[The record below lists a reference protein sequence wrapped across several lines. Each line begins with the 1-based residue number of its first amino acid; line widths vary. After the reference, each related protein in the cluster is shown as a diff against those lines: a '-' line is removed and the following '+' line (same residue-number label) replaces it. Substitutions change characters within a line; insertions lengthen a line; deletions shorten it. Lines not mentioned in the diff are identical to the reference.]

1 MRRPLER
8 GARGR
13 PALARARKKHF
24 FSSDSRDVK

>member
-13 PALARARKKHF
+13 PARARARKKLF
-24 FSSDSRDVK
+24 FSSDSSEVK